1 MAVRALEAQRV
12 RQAKERLAAWEVWS
26 DLGLV
31 FASTIG
37 TAMEPQNVN

>member
-1 MAVRALEAQRV
+1 M
-12 RQAKERLAAWEVWS
+12 RQAKERLAAGDVWS

-37 TAMEPQNVN
+37 TAMEPRTIDRILDQEGTA